1 MDNNGLKSQVKKSCG
16 IFWKICNIVLVGF
29 RFDSLLACC
38 CQSWW
43 RMILLNGNSEHLRRV
58 FLSNPLSFCTL
69 LILLL
74 LLILILLLLLILL
87 ILIPIILVSICH
99 HQHWDLSD
107 DAWKAGSGH
116 TQGKS
121 NPTTGN
127 RNSFQKLK
135 ENQDFSCLYKKPQTV
150 VNPFY
155 IFLFFLASEAF
166 GT

>member
-58 FLSNPLSFCTL
+58 FLSNPLLFCTL
-69 LILLL
+69 LILL
-74 LLILILLLLLILL
+74 ILLM
-87 ILIPIILVSICH
+87 LIPIIVVSICH

-135 ENQDFSCLYKKPQTV
+135 ENQDFSCLYKNHRQSWIHSI
-150 VNPFY
+150 Y
-155 IFLFFLASEAF
+155 SSFFWRQKHLVHNVCF
-166 GT
+166 Q